1 MVKKYP
7 IKNYFIYAF
16 VNFIGLL
23 FSTYAF
29 STPEVTVSKT
39 ASSSVIEVVGNI
51 VGDFDPYYCSLTAK
65 LLSPSGKIPTTEVQL
80 FFYSKNTFSGELNT
94 SELNLTAF
102 TDTEI
107 QLSAFSEESSCK
119 PNLDAAHSLNGIN
132 LIFDGVKISGVKLL
146 PNIPT
151 LNIFLDLNSHAPVQN
166 ILLNKP
172 SASEIKWSE
181 PATKSFVLETV
192 LPQISRQLEFIEEKD
207 ITLFFH
213 SETGIASETFKRED
227 LQNDMAFARSI
238 LRITDQNSLA
248 FEDKDYSIFSDTNW
262 RLFSSISEPVIIS
275 DLRSDLFCEIFATVP
290 DASIIRLGTSSTT
303 SCTSI
308 SKAYP
313 TIDLIKLITK
323 SPTEQKYLISS
334 SLFQKET
341 ANTVGKLNPLKA
353 DIQSSGTE
361 LDETKIALAASLARQ
376 QRLELELSDLNQNI
390 NEKTAAAEDYSEK
403 LSIAEGDLASALL
416 TLEQQKIN
424 YQTLEDKSNQD
435 IKDLRSKLA
444 DALAARWQ
452 ATQLSKEAL
461 DNLKDNLK
469 FEGDPDITDLRS
481 KLADALAAR
490 WAAVQSQKEALEN
503 LKMFSQLSLFLK
515 N

>member
-1 MVKKYP
+1 
-7 IKNYFIYAF
+7 
-16 VNFIGLL
+16 
-23 FSTYAF
+23 
-29 STPEVTVSKT
+29 
-39 ASSSVIEVVGNI
+39 
-51 VGDFDPYYCSLTAK
+51 
-65 LLSPSGKIPTTEVQL
+65 
-80 FFYSKNTFSGELNT
+80 
-94 SELNLTAF
+94 
-102 TDTEI
+102 
-107 QLSAFSEESSCK
+107 
-119 PNLDAAHSLNGIN
+119 
-132 LIFDGVKISGVKLL
+132 
-146 PNIPT
+146 
-151 LNIFLDLNSHAPVQN
+151 
-166 ILLNKP
+166 
-172 SASEIKWSE
+172 
-181 PATKSFVLETV
+181 
-192 LPQISRQLEFIEEKD
+192 
-207 ITLFFH
+207 
-213 SETGIASETFKRED
+213 
-227 LQNDMAFARSI
+227 MAFARSI

-503 LKMFSQLSLFLK
+503 LQKCPRS
-515 N
+515 